1 MPESSML
8 DWLLIGVVL
17 GVVARLLMPRRDPGG
32 FVVAILVGIVG
43 AILGGALAQMP
54 GWRVDEGW
62 GNNLAAGLGAVVLLI
77 AYRLVVARRAG

>member
-17 GVVARLLMPRRDPGG
+17 GVVLRMLMPRRDPGG

-43 AILGGALAQMP
+43 AILGGAIAQML
-54 GWRVDEGW
+54 GWRLDEGW
-62 GNNLAAGLGAVVLLI
+62 GNDIAAASGAVILLI
-77 AYRLVVARRAG
+77 AYRLIVARRAG